1 VEILMNERWTA
12 PIRVAGVCVSVL
24 LFGCNREGLPGL
36 GRVSGTITVDGK
48 PVPEAL
54 VTFEPVDGSAAPAM
68 GRTDSSGLY
77 ELYYSR
83 GNKGAKTGENIV
95 RVNTYRETGDDDSRQ
110 IQRETIPSR
119 YNVNTELKATVDRG
133 NNKLD
138 FALKSGGEI
147 VQPNEEPGAA
157 KKKGK
162 SATGC
167 G

>member
-1 VEILMNERWTA
+1 MSERWSA
-12 PIRVAGVCVSVL
+12 PISVAGVCLSVF
-24 LFGCNREGLPGL
+24 LFGCNRENLPGL
-36 GRVSGTITVDGK
+36 GRVAGTITMDGK

-54 VTFEPVDGSAAPAM
+54 VMFEPVDGSAAPAM
-68 GRTDSSGLY
+68 GRTDSSGNY

-95 RVNTYRETGDDDSRQ
+95 RVNTYRETGDDDGRQ
-110 IQRETIPSR
+110 IQKETIPTR
-119 YNVNTELKATVDRG
+119 YNVSSELKATVNRG
-133 NNKLD
+133 NNKFD

-147 VQPNEEPGAA
+147 VQPNEEPGTG

-162 SATGC
+162 SVTGC